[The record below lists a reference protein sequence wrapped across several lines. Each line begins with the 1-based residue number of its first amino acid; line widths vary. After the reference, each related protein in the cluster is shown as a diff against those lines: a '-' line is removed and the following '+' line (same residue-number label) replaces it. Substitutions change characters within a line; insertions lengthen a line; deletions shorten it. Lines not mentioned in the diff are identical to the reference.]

1 MDNGTAEI
9 IEIGQIKIELT
20 TTINQENMIDDNK
33 TSIDFGECEALL
45 RSFYNISND
54 NLLYVRKVDIIQEKM
69 KIPKIKYDLYNKIN
83 GTNLMK
89 LNLSICENSKLSI
102 LVPVE
107 INEDLDIL
115 NGTSGYYNDI
125 CYNNIRK
132 WNRYTIKR

>member
-1 MDNGTAEI
+1 
-9 IEIGQIKIELT
+9 
-20 TTINQENMIDDNK
+20 
-33 TSIDFGECEALL
+33 
-45 RSFYNISND
+45 
-54 NLLYVRKVDIIQEKM
+54 
-69 KIPKIKYDLYNKIN
+69 
-83 GTNLMK
+83 MK

>member
-1 MDNGTAEI
+1 
-9 IEIGQIKIELT
+9 
-20 TTINQENMIDDNK
+20 
-33 TSIDFGECEALL
+33 
-45 RSFYNISND
+45 
-54 NLLYVRKVDIIQEKM
+54 M
-69 KIPKIKYDLYNKIN
+69 KIPKIKYDLYSKIN